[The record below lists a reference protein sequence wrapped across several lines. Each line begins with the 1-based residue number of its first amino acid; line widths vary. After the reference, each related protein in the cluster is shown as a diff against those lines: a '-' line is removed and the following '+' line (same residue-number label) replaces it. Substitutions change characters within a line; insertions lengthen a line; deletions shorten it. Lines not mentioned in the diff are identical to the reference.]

1 MVGET
6 RTAAKMKKKIIIDA
20 TLRVLRKQG
29 INQCNHRAVAEEAG
43 VPLGST
49 TYYFKSL
56 DDLLEAAMRSYLYDF
71 KAITESWFSEHA
83 ALPPADIVIKFLV
96 ATLMDRKLI
105 HHEYEM
111 YAAAISRP
119 ALRPLSLSWLL
130 IIEDMMLKY
139 VTGDRL
145 KSKLLSLMI
154 DSLLMRSV
162 LEPDSILFDEV
173 NLVTTIHLLLQE

>member
-1 MVGET
+1 MAGET
-6 RTAAKMKKKIIIDA
+6 RTAAKLKKKIIIDA
-20 TLRVLRKQG
+20 TMRVLRKQG

-56 DDLLEAAMRSYLYDF
+56 DDLLEAAMQSYLSDF
-71 KAITESWFSEHA
+71 KEITEKWFSQHA
-83 ALPPADIVIKFLV
+83 ELPPADMVIKFLIT
-96 ATLMDRKLI
+96 TLMDRKLI

-119 ALRPLSLSWLL
+119 SLRPLSLSWQL

-139 VTGDRL
+139 VTDDLL
-145 KSKLLSLMI
+145 KSKLLSSMI
-154 DSLLMRSV
+154 DALLIRSV
-162 LEPDSILFDEV
+162 LEPDSILFDEE
-173 NLVTTIHLLLQE
+173 NLVTAIHLLLHK

>member
-1 MVGET
+1 MATEA
-6 RTAAKMKKKIIIDA
+6 RTASKMKKKIIIDA

-29 INQCNHRAVAEEAG
+29 INQCNHRSVAEEAG

-56 DDLLEAAMRSYLYDF
+56 DDLLEAAMESYLSNF
-71 KAITESWFSEHA
+71 KEITSKWFSEHA
-83 ALPPADIVIKFLV
+83 GLSPDDIVINFLLT
-96 ATLMDRKLI
+96 TLMDRKLI

-119 ALRPLSLSWLL
+119 SLRPLSLSWLL
-130 IIEDMMLKY
+130 IIEELMLKY
-139 VTGDRL
+139 VTENQL
-145 KSKLLSLMI
+145 KSKLLACMI

-162 LEPDSILFDEV
+162 LEPDSILFDDE
-173 NLVTTIHLLLQE
+173 NIATTIRLLIQD